1 MKKEIPVIKNE
12 MYTVSIDGLGYEG
25 EGIGRIDDFTIFVK
39 GAIQGEEVQIKILK
53 VNKNFAV
60 GKIVEIIQ
68 KSGLL

>member
-53 VNKNFAV
+53 VNKN
-60 GKIVEIIQ
+60 
-68 KSGLL
+68 